1 MKVITI
7 KQPFASLIVE
17 NIKKYEFRTWK
28 TNYRGKILIHAGKNA
43 DKNAMKKFE
52 KYNLDYPTGCIIGIA
67 SITDCIKVDDNFRK
81 ILKSENDFVYSNI
94 IKNKEWNGYGFK
106 LEKVSKIEPIKVRGK
121 LSLWEYDY
129 KD

>member
-17 NIKKYEFRTWK
+17 NIKEYEFRTWK
-28 TNYRGKILIHAGKNA
+28 TNYRGKILIHAAKTV
-43 DKNAMKKFE
+43 DKIAMKKFK
-52 KYNLDYPTGCIIGIA
+52 KYNLDCPTGCIIGVA
-67 SITDCIKVDDNFRK
+67 SITDCIKVDDDFRK
-81 ILKSENDFVYSNI
+81 ILEEKNNLVYANVIENKQWS
-94 IKNKEWNGYGFK
+94 GYGFK
-106 LEKVSKIEPIKVRGK
+106 LENASKIKPIKVNGK

>member
-28 TNYRGKILIHAGKNA
+28 TNYRGKILIHSAKTV

-52 KYNLDYPTGCIIGIA
+52 KYNLDCPTGCIIGIA
-67 SITDCIKVDDNFRK
+67 FITDCIKFDDNFRN
-81 ILKSENDFVYSNI
+81 ILKSENDLVYSNT